1 MDSPARGAAG
11 GPSPGTDPVCLWITT
26 VAVVAGLVA
35 GLVTAGQHG
44 QGAGPRAGPAD
55 RPAQAALLPPTASR
69 LPQQAGA
76 GLRLLGQAAA
86 ACQSVTFR
94 GVQVLTWWGPAGAT
108 AAAVNVW
115 HRRGRA
121 ELTQAARNPPAWPR
135 GMRRPAVAQT
145 ASLDLPSAI
154 DMTARQVLLLAANYR
169 VVAGG
174 QARVAG
180 RAVRIVTVR
189 RRDGTLAARFWLDRA
204 TRLPLRRDVYAT
216 TGALAGSDAFVSL
229 RVGSAAAAGMPGPAA
244 RPWPRDLASSQ
255 LMALRGRGWPVPDP
269 LPGHLLLIDARET
282 AGPAGQVVHLVYS
295 DGLSL
300 VSVFVQRGHLPAVL
314 TGWRAE
320 GMAGHRVY
328 AAAPDGISVAAWSAH
343 GFVYTLIGQA
353 PAATV
358 SQVVDALPHSDGQR
372 APGLLGRLRLGAH
385 RLLSWLTLSR

>member
-1 MDSPARGAAG
+1 MRPRLDSPARGAAG
-11 GPSPGTDPVCLWITT
+11 GPPPGTDPVCLWITT

-35 GLVTAGQHG
+35 GLVTAGQP
-44 QGAGPRAGPAD
+44 GPEAVPGG

-69 LPQQAGA
+69 LPQQSGA

-86 ACQSVTFR
+86 ACQSVTFQ
-94 GVQVLTWWGPAGAT
+94 GVQVLTWWGQAGAS
-108 AAAVNVW
+108 AAAVTVW
-115 HRRGRA
+115 HRRDRA
-121 ELTQAARNPPAWPR
+121 ALTQAARSPAAWPR
-135 GMRRPAVAQT
+135 GMHRPAQAQT
-145 ASLDLPSAI
+145 AGLDLPSAI

-169 VVAGG
+169 VAAGG
-174 QARVAG
+174 QGRVAG

-244 RPWPRDLASSQ
+244 RPWPRDLAFSQ
-255 LMALRGRGWPVPDP
+255 LVALRGRGWPVPDP
-269 LPGHLLLIDARET
+269 LPGHLLLVDARET
-282 AGPAGQVVHLVYS
+282 ASPAGRVVHLAYS

-300 VSVFVQRGHLPAVL
+300 VSVFVQRGHLPTVL
-314 TGWRAE
+314 TGWRAV

-328 AAAPDGISVAAWSAH
+328 ADDPDGISVAAWSAH

-358 SQVVDALPHSDGQR
+358 GQVVAALPHSDRQR

-385 RLLSWLTLSR
+385 RLLNWLTLSR